1 MSAKTGPVA
10 VTLKTA
16 LYDVGR
22 SWTFL
27 SLLGSKKSPSLT
39 SFACSI
45 FFFFKKSVLKNTPS
59 RRSVFCEVTKGTGSS
74 LMPFPDV
81 GVLFPTPPCC

>member
-1 MSAKTGPVA
+1 MYICHMSAKTSPVA

-27 SLLGSKKSPSLT
+27 SLLGNKKSPSLT

-45 FFFFKKSVLKNTPS
+45 FFFKKSVLKKH
-59 RRSVFCEVTKGTGSS
+59 SVPEIS
-74 LMPFPDV
+74 L
-81 GVLFPTPPCC
+81 L